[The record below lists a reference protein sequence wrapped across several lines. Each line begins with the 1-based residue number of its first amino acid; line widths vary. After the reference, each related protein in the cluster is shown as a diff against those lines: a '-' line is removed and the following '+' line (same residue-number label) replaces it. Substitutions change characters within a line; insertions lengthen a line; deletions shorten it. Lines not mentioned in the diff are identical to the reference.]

1 MPSVLSGVRKMN
13 WYFLSSLAFLTML
26 SREILIKIVQLE
38 ILSRTSPSVNSI
50 HEDVKLVEDPEGR
63 SHRVP

>member
-26 SREILIKIVQLE
+26 SREILTKIV
-38 ILSRTSPSVNSI
+38 N
-50 HEDVKLVEDPEGR
+50 
-63 SHRVP
+63 